1 MDGMQTITQQIAG
14 SMGLKEGQVA
24 AVLELLEGGATI
36 PFIAR
41 YRKEVT
47 GRLDED
53 QIRKIEQVHA
63 YALGLQ
69 ERRESVKKLIDEKGL
84 LTPELAASLD
94 QAQTLAQVEELYRPY
109 KEKRKTK
116 ATQAIADGYGPLA
129 QQILAQT
136 EPFPADKDPAALQAA
151 GWIIA
156 EKFSDDPKIRET
168 VKDFLEK
175 TGTMESKK
183 KKDAVD
189 EKGVYEMYYDFS
201 DPVRKIPGYRV
212 LAMERGE
219 KEKVLSVQVEFDY
232 PALEARLAREIIRR
246 KDAAD
251 WLSAVI
257 HDALVRLIVPSVRRQ
272 IRSELREKACENA
285 IAGFSVNLENMLMT
299 RPLKGKSV
307 LAWDP
312 GYMHGC
318 KLAVLDAA
326 GCLLDTGVVYPFKGK
341 GGEAQA
347 EKQTRELLDAC
358 RPDVVVIGNG
368 TASRESEAL
377 IARIIRDYP
386 DISYVIG
393 SEAGASVYSASPLA
407 KEEFPDLPV
416 EIRSAISIGR
426 RVQDPLS
433 ELVKIDPKSLGI
445 GEYQHDVPQKQLK
458 EALDFVT
465 DKAVNR
471 VGTDVNTASASLL
484 LHVSG
489 LTKTQI
495 SKILKNRPIR
505 TRTQLETVLPPKV
518 YEQSVGFLRIPDGI
532 EPLDATGIH
541 PESYGFA
548 RQFLEDHGLK
558 AQDMRTQAFRD
569 ALKKINPVQEARRLG
584 VGTDTMIDIIRE
596 LRNPGLDPRDRLDAP
611 VLKKDVLS
619 IDDLKPG
626 MELQGTVR
634 NVTSFGAFVD
644 IGLHDDG
651 LVHISRMADHFVKDP
666 RDVAAT
672 GQIVKVWVHDIDRKR
687 GRVGLSLVKPAD

>member
-1 MDGMQTITQQIAG
+1 MTQQIAG

-53 QIRKIEQVHA
+53 QLRRIQQVHA
-63 YALGLQ
+63 YTLGLQ
-69 ERRESVKKLIDEKGL
+69 ARKESVRELIGEKGL
-84 LTPELAASLD
+84 MTPELDTALKEAK
-94 QAQTLAQVEELYRPY
+94 TLAEVEELYRPF
-109 KEKRKTK
+109 KEKRNTT
-116 ATQAIADGYGPLA
+116 ATQAIADGHGPLA
-129 QQILAQT
+129 DRILAQDR
-136 EPFPADKDPAALQAA
+136 PFPADEDPSALQAA
-151 GWIIA
+151 GWIVA

-168 VKDFLEK
+168 VKNFLEK
-175 TGTMESKK
+175 TGVMESKK

-189 EKGVYEMYYDFS
+189 EKGVYEMYYDFA
-201 DPVRKIPGYRV
+201 DPVRKIPGHRV

-219 KEKVLSVQVEFDY
+219 KEKILSIALEFDY
-232 PALEARLAREIIRR
+232 PALEQRLARQIIRR
-246 KDAAD
+246 PDAAS
-251 WLSAVI
+251 WLSAVM

-272 IRSELREKACENA
+272 IRSELREKACNAA

-312 GYMHGC
+312 GYVHGC
-318 KLAVLDAA
+318 KLAMLDPS
-326 GCLLDTGVVYPFKGK
+326 GNLLATDVVYPFRGK
-341 GGEAQA
+341 GQEAQA
-347 EKQTRELLDAC
+347 IRRTRELLTEY

-377 IARIIRDYP
+377 VADIIREFP
-386 DISYVIG
+386 EISYVIG
-393 SEAGASVYSASPLA
+393 SEAGASVYSASQLA
-407 KEEFPDLPV
+407 KEEFPDLAV
-416 EIRSAISIGR
+416 ETRSAVSIGR

-471 VGTDVNTASASLL
+471 VGTDVNTASPSLL
-484 LHVSG
+484 MHVSG

-495 SKILKNRPIR
+495 ARILRARPIR
-505 TRTQLETVLPPKV
+505 TRTQLESVLTPKA
-518 YEQSVGFLRIPDGI
+518 YEQAVGFLRIPDGV

-548 RQFLEDHGLK
+548 RQFLQDHGLD
-558 AQDMRTQAFRD
+558 AADMRSQAFRD
-569 ALKKINPVQEARRLG
+569 SLKRINPVQEARRLG

-596 LRNPGLDPRDRLDAP
+596 LRNPGLDPRDSLDAP

-619 IDDLKPG
+619 IEDLVPG

-666 RDVAAT
+666 REVAAT

-687 GRVGLSLVKPAD
+687 GRVGLSLTAPKR

>member
-1 MDGMQTITQQIAG
+1 MTQQIAG

-53 QIRKIEQVHA
+53 QLRRIQQVHA
-63 YALGLQ
+63 YTLGLQ
-69 ERRESVKKLIDEKGL
+69 ARKESVRELIGEKGL
-84 LTPELAASLD
+84 MTPELDTALKEAK
-94 QAQTLAQVEELYRPY
+94 TLAEVEELYRPF

-116 ATQAIADGYGPLA
+116 ATQAIADGHGPLA
-129 QQILAQT
+129 DRILAQDR
-136 EPFPADKDPAALQAA
+136 PFPADEDPSALQAA
-151 GWIIA
+151 GWIVA

-168 VKDFLEK
+168 VKNFLEK
-175 TGTMESKK
+175 TGVMESKK

-189 EKGVYEMYYDFS
+189 EKGVYEMYYDFA
-201 DPVRKIPGYRV
+201 DPVRKIPGHRV

-219 KEKVLSVQVEFDY
+219 KEKILSIALEFDY
-232 PALEARLAREIIRR
+232 PALEQRLARQIIRR
-246 KDAAD
+246 PDAAS
-251 WLSAVI
+251 WLSAVM

-272 IRSELREKACENA
+272 IRSELREKACNAA

-312 GYMHGC
+312 GYVHGC
-318 KLAVLDAA
+318 KLAMLDPS
-326 GCLLDTGVVYPFKGK
+326 GNLLATDVVYPFRGK
-341 GGEAQA
+341 GQEAQA
-347 EKQTRELLDAC
+347 IRRTRELLTEY

-377 IARIIRDYP
+377 VADIIREFP
-386 DISYVIG
+386 EISYVIG
-393 SEAGASVYSASPLA
+393 SEAGASVYSASQLA
-407 KEEFPDLPV
+407 KEEFPDLAV
-416 EIRSAISIGR
+416 ETRSAVSIGR

-471 VGTDVNTASASLL
+471 VGTDVNTASPSLL
-484 LHVSG
+484 MHVSG

-495 SKILKNRPIR
+495 SRILRARPIR
-505 TRTQLETVLPPKV
+505 TRTQLESVLTPKA
-518 YEQSVGFLRIPDGI
+518 YEQAVGFLRIPDGV

-548 RQFLEDHGLK
+548 RQFLQDHGLD
-558 AQDMRTQAFRD
+558 AADMRSQAFRD
-569 ALKKINPVQEARRLG
+569 SLKRINPVQEARRLG

-596 LRNPGLDPRDRLDAP
+596 LRNPGLDPRDSLDAP

-619 IDDLKPG
+619 IEDLTPG

-666 RDVAAT
+666 REVAAT

-687 GRVGLSLVKPAD
+687 GRVGLSLTAPKR

>member
-1 MDGMQTITQQIAG
+1 MTQQIAG

-53 QIRKIEQVHA
+53 QLRRIQQVHA
-63 YALGLQ
+63 YTLGLQ
-69 ERRESVKKLIDEKGL
+69 ARKESVRELIGEKGL
-84 LTPELAASLD
+84 MTPELDTALKEAK
-94 QAQTLAQVEELYRPY
+94 TLAEVEELYRPF
-109 KEKRKTK
+109 KEKRK
-116 ATQAIADGYGPLA
+116 ATQAIADGHGPLA
-129 QQILAQT
+129 DRILAQDR
-136 EPFPADKDPAALQAA
+136 PFPADEDPSALQAA
-151 GWIIA
+151 GWIVA

-168 VKDFLEK
+168 VKNFLEK
-175 TGTMESKK
+175 TGVMESKK

-189 EKGVYEMYYDFS
+189 EKGVYEMYYDFA
-201 DPVRKIPGYRV
+201 DPVRKIPGHRV

-219 KEKVLSVQVEFDY
+219 KEKILSIALEFDY
-232 PALEARLAREIIRR
+232 PALEQRLARQIIRR
-246 KDAAD
+246 PDAAS
-251 WLSAVI
+251 WLSAVM

-272 IRSELREKACENA
+272 IRSELREKACNAA

-312 GYMHGC
+312 GYVHGC
-318 KLAVLDAA
+318 KLAMLDPS
-326 GCLLDTGVVYPFKGK
+326 GNLLATDVVYPFRGK
-341 GGEAQA
+341 GQEAQA
-347 EKQTRELLDAC
+347 IRRTRELLTEY

-377 IARIIRDYP
+377 VADIIREFP
-386 DISYVIG
+386 EISYVIG
-393 SEAGASVYSASPLA
+393 SEAGASVYSASQLA
-407 KEEFPDLPV
+407 KEEFPDLAV
-416 EIRSAISIGR
+416 ETRSAVSIGR

-471 VGTDVNTASASLL
+471 VGTDVNTASPSLL
-484 LHVSG
+484 MHVSG

-495 SKILKNRPIR
+495 ARILRARPIR
-505 TRTQLETVLPPKV
+505 TRTQLESVLTPKA
-518 YEQSVGFLRIPDGI
+518 YEQAVGFLRIPDGV

-548 RQFLEDHGLK
+548 RQFLQDHGLD
-558 AQDMRTQAFRD
+558 AADMRSEAFRD
-569 ALKKINPVQEARRLG
+569 SLKRINPVQEARRLG

-596 LRNPGLDPRDRLDAP
+596 LRNPGLDPRDSLDAP

-619 IDDLKPG
+619 IEDLVPG

-666 RDVAAT
+666 REVAAT

-687 GRVGLSLVKPAD
+687 GRVGLSLTAPKR

>member
-1 MDGMQTITQQIAG
+1 M
-14 SMGLKEGQVA
+14 A

-53 QIRKIEQVHA
+53 QLRRIQQVHA
-63 YALGLQ
+63 YTLGLQ
-69 ERRESVKKLIDEKGL
+69 ARKESVRELIGEKGL
-84 LTPELAASLD
+84 MTPELDTALKEAK
-94 QAQTLAQVEELYRPY
+94 TLAEVEELYRPF
-109 KEKRKTK
+109 KEKRNTT
-116 ATQAIADGYGPLA
+116 ATQAIADGHGPLA
-129 QQILAQT
+129 DRILAQDR
-136 EPFPADKDPAALQAA
+136 PFPADEDPSALQAA
-151 GWIIA
+151 GWIVA

-168 VKDFLEK
+168 VKNFLEK
-175 TGTMESKK
+175 TGVMESKK

-189 EKGVYEMYYDFS
+189 EKGVYEMYYDFA
-201 DPVRKIPGYRV
+201 DPVRKIPGHRV

-219 KEKVLSVQVEFDY
+219 KEKILSIALEFDY
-232 PALEARLAREIIRR
+232 PALEQRLARQIIRR
-246 KDAAD
+246 PDAAS
-251 WLSAVI
+251 WLSAVM

-272 IRSELREKACENA
+272 IRSELREKACNAA

-312 GYMHGC
+312 GYVHGC
-318 KLAVLDAA
+318 KLAMLDPS
-326 GCLLDTGVVYPFKGK
+326 GNLLATDVVYPFRGK
-341 GGEAQA
+341 GQEAQA
-347 EKQTRELLDAC
+347 IRRTRELLTEY

-377 IARIIRDYP
+377 VADIIREFP
-386 DISYVIG
+386 EISYVIG
-393 SEAGASVYSASPLA
+393 SEAGASVYSASQLA
-407 KEEFPDLPV
+407 KEEFPDLAV
-416 EIRSAISIGR
+416 ETRSAVSIGR

-471 VGTDVNTASASLL
+471 VGTDVNTASPSLL
-484 LHVSG
+484 MHVSG

-495 SKILKNRPIR
+495 ARILRARPIR
-505 TRTQLETVLPPKV
+505 TRTQLESVLTPKA
-518 YEQSVGFLRIPDGI
+518 YEQAVGFLRIPDGV

-548 RQFLEDHGLK
+548 RQFLQDHGLD
-558 AQDMRTQAFRD
+558 AADMRSQAFRD
-569 ALKKINPVQEARRLG
+569 SLKRINPVQEARRLG

-596 LRNPGLDPRDRLDAP
+596 LRNPGLDPRDSLDAP

-619 IDDLKPG
+619 IEDLVPG

-666 RDVAAT
+666 REVAAT

-687 GRVGLSLVKPAD
+687 GRVGLSLTAPKR